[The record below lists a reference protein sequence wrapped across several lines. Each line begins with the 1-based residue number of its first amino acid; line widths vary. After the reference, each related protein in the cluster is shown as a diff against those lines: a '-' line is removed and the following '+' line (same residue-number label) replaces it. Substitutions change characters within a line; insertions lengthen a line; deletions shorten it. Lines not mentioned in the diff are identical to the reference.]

1 MCVFFITFLVAI
13 PFMFMIRKAHAI
25 RISNAIAVALLFPI
39 GYAFGRIAECRPW
52 VSTRCRQEY
61 KT

>member
-1 MCVFFITFLVAI
+1 
-13 PFMFMIRKAHAI
+13 MFMIRKAHAI